1 MTTRDDQAP
10 DAYPIPDRACGT
22 CTLCCELPD
31 IDELDK
37 PANELCGHC
46 TRDVGCRAYQTRP
59 ATCRAFL
66 CAWRTDEGLGAHWD
80 PRVSH
85 MMVYRQ
91 GPQFTVLVDPRY
103 PRAWRNEPH
112 LTELK
117 ERAGGDGEGYVIV
130 FIGDEVVK
138 IEPSMRD

>member
-1 MTTRDDQAP
+1 MSEVSSR
-10 DAYPIPDRACGT
+10 PIPDRACGP

>member
-1 MTTRDDQAP
+1 MTKPDDQNFAL
-10 DAYPIPDRACGT
+10 DALPDRACGT

-37 PANELCGHC
+37 PANMLCRHC
-46 TRDVGCRAYQTRP
+46 TRDVGCRAYGTRP

-66 CAWRTDEGLGAHWD
+66 CAWRTDGGLGPHWD
-80 PRVSH
+80 PSVSH

-103 PRAWRNEPH
+103 PQAWCAEPY
-112 LTELK
+112 LSELK
-117 ERAGGDGEGYVIV
+117 ERAGADLGGYVIV

-138 IEPSMRD
+138 IEPPARD

>member
-31 IDELDK
+31 IDEVDK
-37 PANELCGHC
+37 PANELCRHC
-46 TRDVGCRAYQTRP
+46 TRDVGCRAYETRP

-80 PRVSH
+80 PMVSH